1 MLPLTRTALLVALAA
16 CATVS
21 GARGDLEALK
31 PALENFHKRLRWQ
44 DFHGAAELL
53 VPERRDAFVAQSD
66 QRNDFELLEVDV
78 EPEGKRATGVS
89 KISWFRLPDAN
100 QQTKTVR
107 TVMLWNGATWLIESQ
122 SAGPFAADLPK
133 VDRRDA
139 GLSPTTPSGEKN
151 AR

>member
-1 MLPLTRTALLVALAA
+1 MPPSIRAPRAALLLALAA
-16 CATVS
+16 CATTS
-21 GARGDLEALK
+21 GARGDLDALK

-53 VPERRDAFVAQSD
+53 VPERRAAFVAQSD
-66 QRNDFELLEVDV
+66 ARNDERDLNITDFELLEVEV
-78 EPEGKRATGVS
+78 EPDGQSATGVT

-107 TVMLWNGATWLIESQ
+107 TLMRWSGGAWLIESQ

-133 VDRRDA
+133 AEPRD
-139 GLSPTTPSGEKN
+139 GG
-151 AR
+151 R